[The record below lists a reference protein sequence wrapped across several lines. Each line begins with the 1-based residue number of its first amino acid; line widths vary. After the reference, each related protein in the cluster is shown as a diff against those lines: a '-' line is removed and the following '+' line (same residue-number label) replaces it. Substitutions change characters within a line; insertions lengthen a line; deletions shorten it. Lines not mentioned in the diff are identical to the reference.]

1 MGTELVPL
9 SHFATHKRVWRRLVQ
24 TARLCC
30 GIPDYDNYVR
40 HVLEKHPDREP
51 MDYKTFFRER
61 QEARAEQRH
70 GLCERGHRPDAH
82 GITTRAQD
90 GSSPATPHAWPAA

>member
-1 MGTELVPL
+1 MGTALVKVGDDR
-9 SHFATHKRVWRRLVQ
+9 AYRRLWWRMVQ

-40 HVLEKHPDREP
+40 HVLEKHPERTP

-61 QEARAEQRH
+61 QEARFGGRN
-70 GLCERGHRPDAH
+70 GFRCC
-82 GITTRAQD
+82 
-90 GSSPATPHAWPAA
+90 

>member
-1 MGTELVPL
+1 MCLCSIHCIDFGMCASNTP
-9 SHFATHKRVWRRLVQ
+9 SCHFALLRLVQ

-40 HVLEKHPDREP
+40 HVLENHPDREP

-61 QEARAEQRH
+61 QEARYGGRN
-70 GLCERGHRPDAH
+70 GGRCC
-82 GITTRAQD
+82 
-90 GSSPATPHAWPAA
+90 